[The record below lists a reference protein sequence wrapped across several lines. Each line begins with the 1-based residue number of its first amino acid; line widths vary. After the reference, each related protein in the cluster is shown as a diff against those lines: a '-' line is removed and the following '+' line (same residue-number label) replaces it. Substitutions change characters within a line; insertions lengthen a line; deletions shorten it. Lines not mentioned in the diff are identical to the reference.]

1 MLASPYARKG
11 LKEVQVTELPAF
23 EVTYDYL
30 CPFAHIAHEH
40 VVDALRAG
48 APWAVTFTPWTL
60 RQVHKEE
67 GAPDVWD
74 DETKRDDLLALEASV
89 AVRDGWPD
97 QFLDVH
103 QALFR
108 ARHDRGSKLASREEV
123 GSVLEGA
130 GADVAKVFEAVDG
143 GEPRK
148 QLEASWRRLVDDHNA
163 FGVPTFVIGDQAVF
177 VRLMA
182 RPTSSDDAI
191 TAIDEVVRRV
201 VDDTRLNEFKRT
213 KIPR

>member
-1 MLASPYARKG
+1 VSD
-11 LKEVQVTELPAF
+11 LPAF

-30 CPFAHIAHEH
+30 CPFAYIAHEH

-48 APWAVTFTPWTL
+48 ADWNVTFTPWTL
-60 RQVHKEE
+60 RQVHKDE

-74 DETKRDDLLALEASV
+74 DEAKRNDLL

-97 QFLDVH
+97 RFLDVH

-108 ARHDRGSKLASREEV
+108 ARHERGLKLASRDEV
-123 GSVLEGA
+123 AQVLDGV
-130 GADVAKVFEAVDG
+130 GADASKVFDAVDG
-143 GEPRK
+143 GEPREELK
-148 QLEASWRRLVDDHNA
+148 ASWTRLVSAHEA
-163 FGVPTFVIGDQAVF
+163 FGVPTFVVGDEAVF

-182 RPTSSDDAI
+182 KPTSGADAI
-191 TAIDEVVRRV
+191 STITDVMHRV

>member
-1 MLASPYARKG
+1 MSELA
-11 LKEVQVTELPAF
+11 TF
-23 EVTYDYL
+23 EVSYDYL
-30 CPFAHIAHEH
+30 CPFAFIAHEH

-48 APWAVTFTPWTL
+48 GPWQVTFTPWTL
-60 RQVHKEE
+60 RQVHKDE

-74 DETKRDDLLALEASV
+74 DEAKRDDLLALETSV

-97 QFLDVH
+97 RFLDVH

-108 ARHDRGSKLASREEV
+108 ARHESGVKLSTRDEV
-123 GSVLEGA
+123 AAVLDGV
-130 GADVAKVFEAVDG
+130 GLDTAKVFEAVDG
-143 GEPRK
+143 GEPR
-148 QLEASWRRLVDDHNA
+148 LEVKAAWTRLTDEHAA
-163 FGVPTFVIGDQAVF
+163 FGVPTFVVGDQAVF

-182 RPTSSDDAI
+182 KPTSGDDAI
-191 TAIDEVVRRV
+191 ATITEVMRLV

>member
-1 MLASPYARKG
+1 VSD
-11 LKEVQVTELPAF
+11 LPAF
-23 EVTYDYL
+23 EVSYDYL
-30 CPFAHIAHEH
+30 CPFAFIAHEH

-48 APWAVTFTPWTL
+48 APWQVTFTPWTL
-60 RQVHKEE
+60 RQVHKDE

-74 DETKRDDLLALEASV
+74 DEAKRDDLLALEASV

-97 QFLDVH
+97 RFLDVH

-108 ARHDRGSKLASREEV
+108 ARHVDGIKLATRDEV
-123 GSVLEGA
+123 AAVLDGV
-130 GADVAKVFEAVDG
+130 GVDTSKVFEVVDG
-143 GEPRK
+143 GKPRAELK
-148 QLEASWRRLVDDHNA
+148 AAWTRLSGQHDA
-163 FGVPTFVIGDQAVF
+163 FGVPTFVAGDQAVF

-182 RPTSSDDAI
+182 KPTSGDDAI
-191 TAIDEVVRRV
+191 ATISEVMRLV

>member
-1 MLASPYARKG
+1 MS
-11 LKEVQVTELPAF
+11 ELPAF
-23 EVTYDYL
+23 EVSYDYL

-40 VVDALRAG
+40 VVDALRDG
-48 APWAVTFTPWTL
+48 APWKVTFTPWTL
-60 RQVHKEE
+60 RQVHKDE

-74 DETKRDDLLALEASV
+74 DPAKRDDLLALEASV

-108 ARHDRGSKLASREEV
+108 ARHDRSIKLANRDEV
-123 GSVLEGA
+123 GAVLEEA
-130 GADVAKVFEAVDG
+130 GADVAKVFDIVDSG
-143 GEPRK
+143 VPRAEV
-148 QLEASWRRLVDDHNA
+148 QASWQRLSDQFGA
-163 FGVPTFVIGDQAVF
+163 FGVPTFVVDDQAVF

-182 RPTSSDDAI
+182 RPTSSGDA
-191 TAIDEVVRRV
+191 TEAIEAIVRQL

-213 KIPR
+213 RIPR

>member
-1 MLASPYARKG
+1 MS
-11 LKEVQVTELPAF
+11 ELPAF
-23 EVTYDYL
+23 EVSYDYL

-40 VVDALRAG
+40 VVAALQAG
-48 APWAVTFTPWTL
+48 APWQVTFTPWTL

-74 DETKRDDLLALEASV
+74 DPAKRDELLALEASV

-103 QALFR
+103 LALFR
-108 ARHDRGSKLASREEV
+108 ARHDQRIKLSTRDEV
-123 GSVLEGA
+123 AKVLDDA
-130 GADVAKVFEAVDG
+130 GADTAKVLDVVDTG
-143 GEPRK
+143 APRK
-148 QLEASWRRLVDDHNA
+148 EVQASWRRHVDEFDA
-163 FGVPTFVIGDQAVF
+163 FGVPTFIVGDQAAF

-182 RPTSSDDAI
+182 RPTSSDDA
-191 TAIDEVVRRV
+191 TAAIEDIVRRLT
-201 VDDTRLNEFKRT
+201 DDVRLNEFKRT